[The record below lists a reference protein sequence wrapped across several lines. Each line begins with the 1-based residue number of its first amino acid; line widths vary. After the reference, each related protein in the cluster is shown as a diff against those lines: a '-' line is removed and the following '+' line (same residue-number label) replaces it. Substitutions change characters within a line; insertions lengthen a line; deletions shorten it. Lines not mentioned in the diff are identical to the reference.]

1 MLVKLLLSGIMAIIF
16 GYVSGFIIS
25 KTSSVNNL
33 PDECKSWNK
42 NFAMEKSLFLVGIM
56 MSVFYMKF
64 DFLL

>member
-16 GYVSGFIIS
+16 GYFASYIVS

-64 DFLL
+64 GFLL